1 MHIFVLVLKKMQ
13 FFNRYNLYHKLLFGD
28 SLFSSCNSFFFLAR
42 ARAPQELAGVSKRR
56 QLDDH
61 GYQMILLKICNPD
74 TAQF

>member
-1 MHIFVLVLKKMQ
+1 MLIFVLFLKKIH
-13 FFNRYNLYHKLLFGD
+13 FFNWYNLYHKLLFGD
-28 SLFSSCNSFFFLAR
+28 SFFPLAR
-42 ARAPQELAGVSKRR
+42 ARASGVSKRR